1 MKKVSWI
8 TTVVTLIFLAGIA
21 SAQDYVI
28 GQGDVLTITVYEND
42 DLATTA
48 RVSTQGSI
56 RMPLIGQVEVAGS
69 QVSDATQKI
78 TDLYADGYLVDPQVT
93 VFIKEF
99 RSRKATILG
108 AVKNPGLHELRGHI
122 TFLEVVSTA
131 GGFTESAGDV
141 AIVKRQK
148 NGDGFDQDVIVI
160 DLKKLVE
167 QGDLSKDIP
176 IQNGDRIYVK
186 KAPVFYV
193 SGEVKK
199 PDAYKYEQGTTIIK
213 AVTLAGGFSDKASPG
228 KVRIVRKEAG
238 QEKVFNA
245 VKMDAPVLPD
255 DVIVVPE
262 SFF

>member
-1 MKKVSWI
+1 M
-8 TTVVTLIFLAGIA
+8 
-21 SAQDYVI
+21 
-28 GQGDVLTITVYEND
+28 
-42 DLATTA
+42 
-48 RVSTQGSI
+48 
-56 RMPLIGQVEVAGS
+56 
-69 QVSDATQKI
+69 
-78 TDLYADGYLVDPQVT
+78 
-93 VFIKEF
+93 
-99 RSRKATILG
+99 
-108 AVKNPGLHELRGHI
+108 
-122 TFLEVVSTA
+122 VSTA